1 MLIVMYLISVH
12 PSFAKLC
19 INCFVVI
26 NLYVY
31 VFFLG
36 FCSCVFSVFV
46 PSVFGFVSYYLL
58 LLLLLMLY
66 NATYNYNYTCVGG
79 YR

>member
-1 MLIVMYLISVH
+1 MYLISAH
-12 PSFAKLC
+12 LSFAKLS
-19 INCFVVI
+19 INCFFVI

-46 PSVFGFVSYYLL
+46 PSVFGFVSSRETPALPFGVTL
-58 LLLLLMLY
+58 SFLT
-66 NATYNYNYTCVGG
+66 NQINNNNN
-79 YR
+79 

>member
-1 MLIVMYLISVH
+1 MIVLLELLTVLLEYIDLFVIAILIT
-12 PSFAKLC
+12 K
-19 INCFVVI
+19 N
-26 NLYVY
+26 
-31 VFFLG
+31 
-36 FCSCVFSVFV
+36 
-46 PSVFGFVSYYLL
+46 SYYYTNILPIMLALCSMLLLLLL